1 MPDYLDRLG
10 NDHVEAGLNRI
21 ADEIFAAAA
30 EIRRL
35 ENRVNTLQCA
45 TDIAD
50 QQRGN
55 LADAL
60 LSVMDTELQQKI
72 EEIVK
77 DKISDA
83 LDDYD
88 PTDHI
93 DFDDAVDRRIA
104 DSSIEDI
111 VRDLL
116 DNASVSISI

>member
-1 MPDYLDRLG
+1 MPTILKG
-10 NDHVEAGLNRI
+10 
-21 ADEIFAAAA
+21 AAA

-35 ENRVNTLQCA
+35 ENRVTTLQSA

-50 QQRGN
+50 QQLGN
-55 LADAL
+55 LADAI
-60 LSVMDTELQQKI
+60 LSVINDELEAKI
-72 EEIVK
+72 VGMLE
-77 DKISDA
+77 DKIREA

-88 PTDHI
+88 PTQYY

-104 DSSIEDI
+104 DSSIEDT